1 MLEDVRKDIVKL
13 IALYEREKAEN
24 IRLKAALEESKAAG
38 EAARQKILE
47 LESRTE
53 TLKLSQAFSEGGDK
67 AAAKETIDKLI
78 RDIDKCISWLE
89 S

>member
-24 IRLKAALEESKAAG
+24 LRLRTELQECKEAG

-53 TLKLSQAFSEGGDK
+53 TLKLAQAFSAGGDH

-78 RDIDKCISWLE
+78 RDIDKCIAWLE